1 MKKITFANIYTL
13 GNIVT
18 ETNQY
23 RHVHYPKMLSRYD
36 SNFIAFKDLPSIED
50 FEDKEEFLRTFHVSK
65 GQNHVKFC
73 FPESVELPYELNT
86 YLQGKGYDIG
96 FLELYA
102 IQPSHFPSVTMN
114 SGIDIQAVTED
125 NLEIF
130 LDLQYLS
137 DVQYGEEFAKQK
149 TDLLKRQFSEPNIHQ
164 VLAFYKGKPA
174 GSVD

>member
-23 RHVHYPKMLSRYD
+23 RHVHYPEMLSRYD

-73 FPESVELPYELNT
+73 FRESVELPHELNT
-86 YLQGKGYDIG
+86 YLQGKATISDFWSCTRFSRTI
-96 FLELYA
+96 
-102 IQPSHFPSVTMN
+102 S
-114 SGIDIQAVTED
+114 
-125 NLEIF
+125 
-130 LDLQYLS
+130 LQ
-137 DVQYGEEFAKQK
+137 
-149 TDLLKRQFSEPNIHQ
+149 
-164 VLAFYKGKPA
+164 
-174 GSVD
+174 